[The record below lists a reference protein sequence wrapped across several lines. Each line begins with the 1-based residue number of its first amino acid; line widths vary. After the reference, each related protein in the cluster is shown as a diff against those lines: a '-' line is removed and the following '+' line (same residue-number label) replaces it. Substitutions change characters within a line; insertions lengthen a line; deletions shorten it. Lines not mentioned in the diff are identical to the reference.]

1 VAAAAPIC
9 FRIPKARAYN
19 SGRARINYYI
29 KRRTKSKAGRAAG
42 QKSPRKGGRRMT
54 GNMWPAL
61 LMSSLAG
68 LATSIGGFIGVFGKK
83 NNEKFLSAALGFSAG
98 VMLLISFGELLPD
111 AKSSLLPALGAT
123 AGGLAAAG
131 ALAGGA
137 AAAMLI
143 SFAVPDE
150 APGSAGKPPCKADS
164 GAPVRDKLVR
174 VGLVTALAVTVH
186 NLPEGIATFMAGYAD
201 IRLGLPVAISIALH
215 NIPEGIAVAVPVY
228 YGSGSRA
235 KGVAWSALSGLSEP
249 LGALLA
255 FMLLAPFMSAVTLGI
270 IFAAVAGIMIFI
282 SFDGLIPS
290 SQLYGHTGCAIG
302 GAAAGIVFM
311 KLAMTIFGL

>member
-1 VAAAAPIC
+1 
-9 FRIPKARAYN
+9 
-19 SGRARINYYI
+19 
-29 KRRTKSKAGRAAG
+29 
-42 QKSPRKGGRRMT
+42 MT
-54 GNMWPAL
+54 GAVWPAL

-111 AKSSLLPALGAT
+111 AKNNLLPALGT
-123 AGGLAAAG
+123 TKGGLAAAIG
-131 ALAGGA
+131 LVGGA

-143 SFAVPDE
+143 GLAVPDSV
-150 APGSAGKPPCKADS
+150 APPISASARGNKPGRSVSAAADRL
-164 GAPVRDKLVR
+164 AR

-235 KGVAWSALSGLSEP
+235 KGVIYSVLSGLSEP

-255 FMLLAPFMSAVTLGI
+255 FLVLAPFMNAVTLGI
-270 IFAAVAGIMIFI
+270 IFAAVSGIMIFI

-290 SQLYGHTGCAIG
+290 SQVYGHTGCALG
-302 GAAAGIVFM
+302 GVAAGIIFM
-311 KLAMTIFGL
+311 KLAMVLFGL

>member
-1 VAAAAPIC
+1 MHMGLSILWITA
-9 FRIPKARAYN
+9 
-19 SGRARINYYI
+19 
-29 KRRTKSKAGRAAG
+29 
-42 QKSPRKGGRRMT
+42 
-54 GNMWPAL
+54 
-61 LMSSLAG
+61 LAG
-68 LATSIGGFIGVFGKK
+68 IGGTGLGGLVGALFPRDSNRTVSLL
-83 NNEKFLSAALGFSAG
+83 LSFAAG
-98 VMLLISFGELLPD
+98 VMLSVVCFDLVPGAISPQN
-111 AKSSLLPALGAT
+111 
-123 AGGLAAAG
+123 AAADMPIATVAAG
-131 ALAGGA
+131 VAAGFLIIFALNYVIDRNTNHEVRHIGKDHPRTADDLDELTHIDHLVEHEKQNDSRTELFWAGVVMA
-137 AAAMLI
+137 AAI
-143 SFAVPDE
+143 
-150 APGSAGKPPCKADS
+150 
-164 GAPVRDKLVR
+164 
-174 VGLVTALAVTVH
+174 ALH
-186 NLPEGIATFMAGYAD
+186 NLPEGMVIGASFAEGGPASLSRGGFLIATVIG
-201 IRLGLPVAISIALH
+201 LH

>member
-1 VAAAAPIC
+1 
-9 FRIPKARAYN
+9 
-19 SGRARINYYI
+19 
-29 KRRTKSKAGRAAG
+29 
-42 QKSPRKGGRRMT
+42 MT
-54 GNMWPAL
+54 GAVWPAL

-111 AKSSLLPALGAT
+111 AKNNLLPALGT
-123 AGGLAAAG
+123 TKGGLAAAIG
-131 ALAGGA
+131 LVGGA

-143 SFAVPDE
+143 GLAVPDSV
-150 APGSAGKPPCKADS
+150 APPLSASARGKSGNRASAADRL
-164 GAPVRDKLVR
+164 AR

-235 KGVAWSALSGLSEP
+235 KGIIYSVLSGLSEP

-255 FMLLAPFMSAVTLGI
+255 FLVLAPFMNAVTLGI
-270 IFAAVAGIMIFI
+270 IFAAVSGIMIFI

-290 SQLYGHTGCAIG
+290 SQVYGHTGCALG
-302 GAAAGIVFM
+302 GVAAGIIFM
-311 KLAMTIFGL
+311 KLAMVLFGL